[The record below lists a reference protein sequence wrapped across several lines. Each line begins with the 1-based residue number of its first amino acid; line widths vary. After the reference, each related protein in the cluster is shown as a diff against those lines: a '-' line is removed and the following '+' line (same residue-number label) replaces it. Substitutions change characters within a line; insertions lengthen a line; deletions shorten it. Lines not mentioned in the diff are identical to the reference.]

1 MHILVLLVDLL
12 GVGFRGETS
21 ETFLEDV
28 DSERFVACN
37 DNIDSQVEFMAVD
50 QKRIGDVL

>member
-1 MHILVLLVDLL
+1 VHILVLLVDLL